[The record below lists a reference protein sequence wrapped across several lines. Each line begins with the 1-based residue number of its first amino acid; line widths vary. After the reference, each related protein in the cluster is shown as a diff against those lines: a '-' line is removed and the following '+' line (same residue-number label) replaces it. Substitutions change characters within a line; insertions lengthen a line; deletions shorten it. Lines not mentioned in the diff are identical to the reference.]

1 MKKLPPIAQDLVLLI
16 ARIGVGI
23 VFVAHGWQKVQT
35 NGLDATAQ
43 AFQGM
48 GVPSP
53 TLSAYYAAGAELIAG
68 GALILGVLTPIAG
81 VLLTLD
87 MVGAFLFVHMSNGV
101 FASDGGW
108 ELVATLGLAALTI
121 GVVGPGRFSLDRL
134 IIRTP
139 ARESVAA

>member
-1 MKKLPPIAQDLVLLI
+1 MKLPPIAQDVALLI
-16 ARIGVGI
+16 ARVGVGI
-23 VFVAHGWQKVQT
+23 VFVAHGWQKFQT

-53 TLSAYYAAGAELIAG
+53 TISAYFATFAELIAG
-68 GALILGVLTPIAG
+68 AALILGVLTPIAA
-81 VLLTLD
+81 VLLALD
-87 MVGAFLFVHMSNGV
+87 MAGAFLFVHMSNGV

-108 ELVATLGLAALTI
+108 ELVVTLGLTAIII
-121 GVVGPGRFSLDRL
+121 GAVGAGRFSLDRA

-139 ARESVAA
+139 ARESVPA

>member
-1 MKKLPPIAQDLVLLI
+1 VKLPPIAQDVVLLI

-23 VFVAHGWQKVQT
+23 VFVAHGWQKFHT

-53 TLSAYYAAGAELIAG
+53 TISAYYAAGAELIAG
-68 GALILGVLTPIAG
+68 TALILGILTPIAG
-81 VLLTLD
+81 VLLALD
-87 MVGAFLFVHMSNGV
+87 MFGAFLFVHAPHGV
-101 FASDGGW
+101 FAGDGGW
-108 ELVATLGLAALTI
+108 ELVGALGLFALVVA
-121 GVVGPGRFSLDRL
+121 VVGPGRFSLDRL

-139 ARESVAA
+139 ARETVAA